1 MATVTAPVVCS
12 SVFPHPNGN
21 SRNRNATALACRASA
36 DSNGAIDFEE
46 KYMIE
51 NAFAV
56 PARTLLASLALAA
69 TLAHADDYISPTEDR
84 VRLSL
89 GVVHVSNATDLR
101 LDSSQGV
108 QGTPINAESE
118 FGLDSSDFE
127 PKFQATVRV
136 DERHRLRFD
145 YFTLD
150 RTGNTT
156 LTGAPILFRNVI
168 LQTGDPVQAA
178 LNLRSLGI
186 SYEYSFIHRQN
197 FELAATVGINDTD
210 ISAQARVS
218 TSTRHVNQT
227 EDQAGPFPTI
237 GLDATYVVSK
247 RFYFDG
253 RAQYFKVAVDH
264 IEGSLGFYE
273 LDALY
278 RFRPNVSFAL
288 GYTATKADLES
299 QKQSNS
305 GYFDLSAKG
314 PEFFVRV
321 AF

>member
-1 MATVTAPVVCS
+1 MIKNDMAVLT
-12 SVFPHPNGN
+12 
-21 SRNRNATALACRASA
+21 
-36 DSNGAIDFEE
+36 
-46 KYMIE
+46 
-51 NAFAV
+51 
-56 PARTLLASLALAA
+56 LALAA
-69 TLAHADDYISPTEDR
+69 TLTLAATLVHADDYLSPTEER

-89 GVVHVSNATDLR
+89 GVVHVSNTTDMR
-101 LDSSQGV
+101 LDNSQGV

-118 FGLDSSDFE
+118 FGLDGSDFE
-127 PKFQATVRV
+127 PKFQAMVRV

-156 LTGAPILFRNVI
+156 LTGAPIIFRDVI
-168 LQTGDPVQAA
+168 LQTGDPVQTT
-178 LNLRSLGI
+178 LSLRTLGI

-197 FELAATVGINDTD
+197 FELAATIGINDTD

-218 TSTRHVNQT
+218 TQTRHVNQT

-253 RAQYFKVAVDH
+253 RVQYFKVSVGEVD
-264 IEGSLGFYE
+264 GSLGFYE

-288 GYTATKADLES
+288 GYTATKADLSS
-299 QKQSNS
+299 QKLSNS
-305 GYFDLSAKG
+305 GYFDLQSKG

>member
-1 MATVTAPVVCS
+1 MKK
-12 SVFPHPNGN
+12 NGI
-21 SRNRNATALACRASA
+21 AALT
-36 DSNGAIDFEE
+36 
-46 KYMIE
+46 
-51 NAFAV
+51 
-56 PARTLLASLALAA
+56 RTLLPTLTLMAA
-69 TLAHADDYISPTEDR
+69 AAYADDYISPTEDR

-89 GVVHVSNATDLR
+89 GVVHVSNTTDMR
-101 LDSSQGV
+101 LDNSQGV
-108 QGTPINAESE
+108 QGTPINGESE

-136 DERHRLRFD
+136 AERHRLRFD

-156 LTGAPILFRNVI
+156 LTGAPIIFRDVI
-168 LQTGDPVQAA
+168 LLTGDPVQTTV
-178 LNLRSLGI
+178 NLRTLGI

-218 TSTRHVNQT
+218 TPTRHVNQT
-227 EDQAGPFPTI
+227 EDQAGPFPTV

-253 RAQYFKVAVDH
+253 RAQYFKVNVDH
-264 IEGSLGFYE
+264 IEGSLSLYE
-273 LDALY
+273 VDALY
-278 RFRPNVSFAL
+278 RFRPNVSFAV
-288 GYTATKADLES
+288 GYTATKADLDS
-299 QKQSNS
+299 QKPSNS
-305 GYFDLSAKG
+305 GYFDLSSKG